1 MSASVRDYQDVIALD
16 DDLLVIGMRGVD
28 LVGGFIGKI
37 YVQCKVVVTL
47 CKATVQSDGERDYFR
62 NLCRQ
67 GLKVFEHRLLLLIGG
82 LGREG
87 AKDAMSQRRH
97 FLSDNQ
103 MQIGD
108 QAPLMAR
115 ACRFVPETS
124 SDAIFSCYIY
134 KHDDHNGG
142 HTTNDASR
150 TIP

>member
-1 MSASVRDYQDVIALD
+1 MSASVRDYLLALD
-16 DDLLVIGMRGVD
+16 DDFLVIGMRGVD

-37 YVQCKVVVTL
+37 HVKRKVVVTL

-97 FLSDNQ
+97 SLS
-103 MQIGD
+103 G
-108 QAPLMAR
+108 
-115 ACRFVPETS
+115 
-124 SDAIFSCYIY
+124 
-134 KHDDHNGG
+134 
-142 HTTNDASR
+142 ASYER
-150 TIP
+150 WGVHAALSL